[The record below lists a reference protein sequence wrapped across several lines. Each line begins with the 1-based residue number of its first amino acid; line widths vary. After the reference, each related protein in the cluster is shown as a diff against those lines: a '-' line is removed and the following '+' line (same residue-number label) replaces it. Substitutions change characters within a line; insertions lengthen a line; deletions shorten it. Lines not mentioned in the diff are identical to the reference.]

1 MHSTPSMD
9 PVSMKSAAGLAL
21 YWPLHDL
28 MRKRETTIKTWL
40 LQVRDRRRED
50 SRVLSPILR
59 KWLCCHC
66 FVTVFKLSCH
76 CLVTVFKLSCHSRD
90 ERVILKSVVDMSS
103 RKVCSREQTLRVES
117 VSFFEREGGRDWCF
131 HETALNQKQEQLCN
145 LFIIETFE
153 RLVRHWDKECGSA
166 LLFVS
171 FVALFTSL
179 LFLSRFFIKVS
190 PVFSLQTSSEKDS
203 VLIPLHQQLSQ
214 QELRSG
220 WLLDYL
226 ITWKAFFKEKR
237 KENTVAVFF
246 FRLLLLLLLL
256 QSSSSDFVVQ
266 TREWLDF
273 IVLILS
279 RWWRLWFEW
288 EWEWPCSWLTT

>member
-66 FVTVFKLSCH
+66 FVTVFKLSCNCLVTVFKLFCN

-131 HETALNQKQEQLCN
+131 HETELNQKQEQLCN

-153 RLVRHWDKECGSA
+153 RLVRHWEVWETRSSLRSLRD
-166 LLFVS
+166 S
-171 FVALFTSL
+171 FVIEIRSAGVLYFLCHLL
-179 LFLSRFFIKVS
+179 LFLR
-190 PVFSLQTSSEKDS
+190 VFSSCL
-203 VLIPLHQQLSQ
+203 
-214 QELRSG
+214 
-220 WLLDYL
+220 
-226 ITWKAFFKEKR
+226 A
-237 KENTVAVFF
+237 
-246 FRLLLLLLLL
+246 
-256 QSSSSDFVVQ
+256 SSSKSVQFSLFKQVVRK
-266 TREWLDF
+266 TDRKTLF
-273 IVLILS
+273 LS
-279 RWWRLWFEW
+279 HYINNSHNRN
-288 EWEWPCSWLTT
+288 